1 MLQKFEISKSVLVLT
16 LKRVTVARF
25 DRSAK
30 GTKLDIAFETFRH
43 QFHCS
48 KNIYNEQNHYC
59 CPFNDNLIILV
70 IKCFML
76 KYSSRLL

>member
-1 MLQKFEISKSVLVLT
+1 MLQKFKISKSVLVLT

-48 KNIYNEQNHYC
+48 KNIYNE
-59 CPFNDNLIILV
+59 
-70 IKCFML
+70 
-76 KYSSRLL
+76 